1 MSQINELLLFRL
13 RVDISLFYRSLSLSG
28 RMFAK
33 EMDSTKRS
41 LNVKLVRSI
50 IKNIAYKVD
59 KYDIIEHSLISN
71 NS

>member
-1 MSQINELLLFRL
+1 
-13 RVDISLFYRSLSLSG
+13 
-28 RMFAK
+28 MFAK
-33 EMDSTKRS
+33 QMDSTKRS